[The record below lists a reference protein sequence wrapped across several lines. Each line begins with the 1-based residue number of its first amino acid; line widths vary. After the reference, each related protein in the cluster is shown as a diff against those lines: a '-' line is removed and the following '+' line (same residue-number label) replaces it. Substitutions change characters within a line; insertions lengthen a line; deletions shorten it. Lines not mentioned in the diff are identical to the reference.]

1 MKANNGLREADAP
14 KEKIKIRETIWLI
27 IRNKKKS
34 NGTVTSDF
42 IGLIMSHFFNLLS
55 LISVCFS
62 LLFIAVLVKAICDT
76 NWSSEYSVLVN
87 RITLIF
93 VESAFAFLALV
104 FSLVFRASANEMA
117 AEKDRN
123 YIMAVF
129 SSVVSFAALVAAL
142 AALFKG

>member
-1 MKANNGLREADAP
+1 MP
-14 KEKIKIRETIWLI
+14 KEKIKIRKTIWLI

-55 LISVCFS
+55 LISVCLS

-76 NWSSEYSVLVN
+76 NWSSEYSVL
-87 RITLIF
+87 LIF
-93 VESAFAFLALV
+93 AESAFAFLALV

-129 SSVVSFAALVAAL
+129 SGVVSFAALVAAL

>member
-1 MKANNGLREADAP
+1 VKANNGLREADAP

-55 LISVCFS
+55 LISVCLS
-62 LLFIAVLVKAICDT
+62 LLFIAVLVKA

>member
-14 KEKIKIRETIWLI
+14 KEKIKIRKTIWLI

-55 LISVCFS
+55 LISVCLS

-76 NWSSEYSVLVN
+76 NWSSEYSVLV
-87 RITLIF
+87 I
-93 VESAFAFLALV
+93 ESRSFLQKAPLP
-104 FSLVFRASANEMA
+104 F
-117 AEKDRN
+117 
-123 YIMAVF
+123 
-129 SSVVSFAALVAAL
+129 
-142 AALFKG
+142 